1 MTDEVRAGPPA
12 EEREAPGQGQVQ
24 GQGQGQVQKHAEGH
38 PRGTLFLML
47 LFLVSIAAMWAYM
60 YVLLLERG

>member
-1 MTDEVRAGPPA
+1 MTDDERADTPV
-12 EEREAPGQGQVQ
+12 EERERRAD
-24 GQGQGQVQKHAEGH
+24 GH